1 MTFMSFVKEVGLG
14 RISLSVLLFALATQ
28 LGAQQSTNLS
38 KKPVAPA
45 AVAKPSNK
53 ANMPP
58 VGYVPPGVV
67 MPPPEEVTAPARSVG
82 SMSAAEANAASSGA
96 AAADP
101 ASPTSDKPS
110 AMTTEVMP
118 APQTFGGKQ
127 TKLALVIGNA
137 AYKEAPLL
145 NPANDAQAMAIKLQ
159 ELGFTVIKKENAG
172 REDMLKAVRDFGN
185 QLKAKADSVGLFYYA
200 GHGIQSK
207 GNNYLVPVDADI
219 ASEDE
224 LASRAYNV
232 NEVLEKM
239 DSAKNPINIVILDA
253 CRNNPFGRSFRST
266 AKGLAQVEA
275 VQGTYIAYATA
286 PGKTASDGSGRNGLY
301 TESLLKALSQPGL
314 KLEEVFKKVAYE
326 VSERSGK
333 EQTPW
338 GLSSLLGDFY
348 FNPTKDQIELSAASP
363 SAPGAGMGDNGGA
376 REFLPVL
383 MPRRLLQTHQFLANI
398 PQVSPSTF
406 GHFSNNGKLLAL
418 ASQDKILRIVD
429 VGQGAVAQAIPNF
442 GHATVSPDGRYVLGL
457 TDSGDV
463 NVVDLDQEAPKLAV
477 RKIGTNIAQA
487 TIAPGSARVL
497 VYGNKGY
504 RLLNLDTGLLAVELG
519 DVDGAPHFAFSPT
532 GHRLITW
539 GANGSNLKLWDTA
552 KGERITSL
560 SSHWKP
566 VSFAKFSPDGNLLF
580 TASFDDRMV
589 VWRTSDGED
598 LRRLTMPD
606 KQPVP
611 SDAEFLSDGKGL
623 LLTFKPG
630 RLGVWDIASGR
641 EETTADL
648 RFSAKRILFS
658 KDRQKMFVGSTDGNV
673 RVIDVA
679 SRSVV
684 SLLSSMQLL
693 ALSDDG
699 KRLITM
705 DGEGIRLMDA
715 GTFAPIARLPGQTDA
730 FISTKKRNL
739 LVTTSNDGKLTLWNM
754 EKAEQLTQLKG
765 HLDAVAHVYLAGDA
779 QHILSVGN
787 DRTLKLWGL
796 PQVQDMAN
804 LVKDPFESTTE
815 YMGRAKGWGSD
826 FSMLVALGDYNADS
840 ELYSVK
846 IGDASVSVPLKRD
859 EARKLAGQ
867 RQAVLTTKLKFFDVE
882 QLQLVNSKLE
892 RLP

>member
-1 MTFMSFVKEVGLG
+1 MTVPLIGKTGAG
-14 RISLSVLLFALATQ
+14 RLTLWVALLLLATH
-28 LGAQQSTNLS
+28 LGAQQNANPA

-45 AVAKPSNK
+45 VVAKPANK
-53 ANMPP
+53 ANLPP

-67 MPPPEEVTAPARSVG
+67 MPPPEEPASRTIGSVG
-82 SMSAAEANAASSGA
+82 TAEGGSAASS
-96 AAADP
+96 
-101 ASPTSDKPS
+101 SPLPETATTASDKPS
-110 AMTTEVMP
+110 AMTTEVLP

-172 REDMLKAVRDFGN
+172 REEMLKAVRDFGN

-253 CRNNPFGRSFRST
+253 CRNNPFGRSFRSS

-286 PGKTASDGSGRNGLY
+286 PGKTASDGTGRNGLY

-348 FNPTKDQIELSAASP
+348 FNPTEEQKKLSVESPASGGTK
-363 SAPGAGMGDNGGA
+363 ADNGGS

-383 MPRRLLQTHQFLANI
+383 MPRRLLQTHQFMANI
-398 PQVSPSTF
+398 PQVSPTTLV
-406 GHFSNNGKLLAL
+406 HFSNHGKLLAL
-418 ASQDKILRIVD
+418 ASQDKILRIAD
-429 VGQGAVAQAIPNF
+429 VAQGTVFKAIPDF
-442 GHATVSPDGRYVLGL
+442 GHATVSPDGRYILGL
-457 TDSGDV
+457 SDKGQL
-463 NVVDLDQEAPKLAV
+463 NVVDLDVDVDAVAV
-477 RKIGTNIAQA
+477 RKLGAGLVQA
-487 TIAPGSARVL
+487 AFAPNSKQVL
-497 VYGNKGY
+497 VYSNKGY
-504 RLLNLDTGLLAVELG
+504 RMLHADTGLQAFEMG
-519 DVDGAPHFAFSPT
+519 DVDGEPHYTFSPS

-539 GANGSNLKLWDTA
+539 GSNGSNMKLWDVS
-552 KGERITSL
+552 KGARITTL

-566 VSFAKFSPDGNLLF
+566 VSFAKFSADGSLLF
-580 TASFDDRMV
+580 TAAFDDRMV

-611 SDAEFLSDGKGL
+611 ADAEFLADGKGL

-630 RLGVWDIASGR
+630 RLGVWDIGSGR
-641 EETTADL
+641 EEATPDL
-648 RFSAKRILFS
+648 KFTAKRVVFS
-658 KDRQKMFVGSTDGNV
+658 KDRQKMFIGGADGNV
-673 RVIDVA
+673 RVVDVA
-679 SRSVV
+679 SHAVI
-684 SLLSSMQLL
+684 SLLSSMQLVGL
-693 ALSDDG
+693 TDDG

-705 DGEGIRLMDA
+705 DTEGIRLLDA
-715 GTFAPIARLPGQTDA
+715 STFAPVARLPGQTDA
-730 FISTKKRNL
+730 FVSAKKRNM
-739 LVTTSNDGKLTLWNM
+739 LVTASADGKLTLWNLD
-754 EKAEQLTQLKG
+754 KAEQLTQLKG
-765 HLDAVAHVYLAGDA
+765 HLDVVSHVHMSNDA
-779 QHILSVGN
+779 QHLLSVGN

-796 PQVQDMAN
+796 PQVQDMTN
-804 LVKDPFESTTE
+804 LVKDPFESTAE
-815 YMGRAKGWGSD
+815 YMSRAKGWGSD
-826 FSMLVALGDYNADS
+826 FSMLVALGEYNADS
-840 ELYSVK
+840 ELYAIK
-846 IGDASVSVPLKRD
+846 IGDATVSVPLPRED
-859 EARKLAGQ
+859 ARKLAGQ
-867 RQAVLTTKLKFFDVE
+867 RQAVLTTKLKFFDVD
-882 QLQLVNSKLE
+882 QLQLVGSKLV